1 MNMETDK
8 KHIEVVAAVI
18 VSGRKVFATQRGYGE
33 WKDWW
38 EFPGGKVKVGEALSD
53 ALQREINEELA
64 TEVNVGAELACVQYD
79 YPRFRLTMH
88 CFVCTFAGNSP
99 ILLEHE
105 SACWLSADNLHD
117 LKWLPADAAILNK
130 VAHLLQRIEE

>member
-1 MNMETDK
+1 M
-8 KHIEVVAAVI
+8 
-18 VSGRKVFATQRGYGE
+18 
-33 WKDWW
+33 
-38 EFPGGKVKVGEALSD
+38 SD

-64 TEVNVGAELACVQYD
+64 TEVNVGDELVCVQYD

-105 SACWLSADNLHD
+105 SARWLSADNLHD

-130 VAHLLQRIEE
+130 VAHLLQQIEE